1 MTTVQLVVAGTR
13 TYCNEAE
20 IFARLDKYWQRCK
33 DAGVELIIIEGEARG
48 PDLISRKWAES
59 RGVPFRPYP
68 ADWDEYGKGAGFIRN
83 EEMAKVG
90 THVLAFWDGVSHG
103 TNDMIERGLKYQRRV
118 LVIPVIV
125 EPKK

>member
-1 MTTVQLVVAGTR
+1 MATVQLVVAGTR
-13 TYCNEAE
+13 EYSNRDE
-20 IFARLDKYWQRCK
+20 IFARLDKYHQRCK
-33 DAGVELIIIEGEARG
+33 DAGTELIIIEGEARG
-48 PDLISRKWAES
+48 PDLISREWAEA

-68 ADWDEYGKGAGFIRN
+68 ADWDEYGKRAGFIRN

-90 THVLAFWDGVSHG
+90 THVLAFWDGQSNG

>member
-1 MTTVQLVVAGTR
+1 MATVQLVVAGTR
-13 TYCNEAE
+13 EYSNRDE
-20 IFARLDKYWQRCK
+20 IFARLDKYHQRCK
-33 DAGVELIIIEGEARG
+33 DAGTELIIIEGEARG
-48 PDLISRKWAES
+48 PDLISREWAEV

-68 ADWDEYGKGAGFIRN
+68 ADWDEYGKRAGFIRN

-90 THVLAFWDGVSHG
+90 THVLAFWDGQSNG
-103 TNDMIERGLKYQRRV
+103 TNDMIERGLKHQRRV

>member
-1 MTTVQLVVAGTR
+1 MATVQLVVAGTR
-13 TYCNEAE
+13 EYSNRDE
-20 IFARLDKYWQRCK
+20 IFARLDKYHQRCK
-33 DAGVELIIIEGEARG
+33 DAGTELIIIEGEARG
-48 PDLISRKWAES
+48 PDLISREWAES

-83 EEMAKVG
+83 EEMAKAG
-90 THVLAFWDGVSHG
+90 THVLAFWDGRSNG
-103 TNDMIERGLKYQRRV
+103 TNDMIERGLKHQRRV